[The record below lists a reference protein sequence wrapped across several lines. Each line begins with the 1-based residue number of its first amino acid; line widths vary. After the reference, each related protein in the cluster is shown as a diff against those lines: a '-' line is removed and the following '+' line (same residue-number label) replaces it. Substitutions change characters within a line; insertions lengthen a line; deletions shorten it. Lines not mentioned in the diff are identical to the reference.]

1 MKDTLDHVHIIDK
14 LCKLFKNGIQNNEER
29 ELLGQSLFYYCCGKD
44 PTPIIAFG
52 SDYPLYI
59 YSDIVN
65 YGDGD
70 FEYETKVLYDR
81 LNKAGFKLV
90 DVCKLKKSGCLRNA
104 KNAVLTLWTSP
115 QNKAFSLLY
124 VQNNAVKTFCDIYSD
139 GSNYIQPKCICN
151 YRNEGNFI
159 FLNDIEKRTEF
170 VLGYCYNKKYRRV
183 AEYNYY
189 GDYEKQSKVSLFHR
203 MFWYVY

>member
-1 MKDTLDHVHIIDK
+1 MKDTLDRVHIIDQ
-14 LCKLFKNGIQNNEER
+14 LCRLFENGIQNNEER

-59 YSDIVN
+59 YSDIVD

-104 KNAVLTLWTSP
+104 ENAVLTLWISL

-124 VQNNAVKTFCDIYSD
+124 VQNDAVETFRNIYSD
-139 GSNYIQPKCICN
+139 
-151 YRNEGNFI
+151 RNI
-159 FLNDIEKRTEF
+159 YST
-170 VLGYCYNKKYRRV
+170 
-183 AEYNYY
+183 
-189 GDYEKQSKVSLFHR
+189 
-203 MFWYVY
+203 